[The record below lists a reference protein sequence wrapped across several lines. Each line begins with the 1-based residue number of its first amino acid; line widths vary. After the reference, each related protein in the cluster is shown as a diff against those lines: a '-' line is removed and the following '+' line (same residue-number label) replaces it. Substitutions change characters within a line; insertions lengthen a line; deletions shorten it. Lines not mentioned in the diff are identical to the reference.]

1 MPGFGQFGR
10 MRQRTRRI
18 LSAVAVALFLGFQ
31 VFSAAYIIHEAD
43 HDCCGEGC
51 PICVQIEQCVSNFQQ
66 TGTGIEA
73 DTTVVPIPVF
83 AVEAA
88 IPAEV
93 QLPSMSLV
101 SQKVQFNE

>member
-1 MPGFGQFGR
+1 MFGFGRFGR
-10 MRQRTRRI
+10 VREKTRRI
-18 LSAVAVALFLGFQ
+18 LSAVAAALFLGFQ
-31 VFSAAYIIHEAD
+31 GFSAAYIIHEAD

-51 PICVQIEQCVSNFQQ
+51 PICVQLEQCVSNFQQ

-73 DTTVVPIPVF
+73 DTTAVSLPVF

-93 QLPSMSLV
+93 QRPSLSLV

>member
-1 MPGFGQFGR
+1 MLGFGQIGR
-10 MRQRTRRI
+10 VREKTRRI
-18 LSAVAVALFLGFQ
+18 LSAVAAALFLGFQ

-51 PICVQIEQCVSNFQQ
+51 PVCVQLEQCVLNFQQ

-73 DTTVVPIPVF
+73 DTTVVSLPVF
-83 AVEAA
+83 AADAA

-93 QLPSMSLV
+93 QLPSLSLV
-101 SQKVQFNE
+101 SLKVQFNE

>member
-18 LSAVAVALFLGFQ
+18 LSAVAAALFLGFQ

-73 DTTVVPIPVF
+73 DTTVVSLPVF
-83 AVEAA
+83 AVDAA

-93 QLPSMSLV
+93 RLPGLSLV
-101 SQKVQFNE
+101 AQKVQFNE

>member
-1 MPGFGQFGR
+1 MLGFGQIGR
-10 MRQRTRRI
+10 VREKTRRI
-18 LSAVAVALFLGFQ
+18 LSAVAAALLLGFQ

-51 PICVQIEQCVSNFQQ
+51 PICVQLEQCVSNFQQ

-73 DTTVVPIPVF
+73 ETTVVSLPFF
-83 AVEAA
+83 AADAA

-93 QLPSMSLV
+93 QPPSLSLV

>member
-1 MPGFGQFGR
+1 MFGFGRFGR
-10 MRQRTRRI
+10 EKPRRI
-18 LSAVAVALFLGFQ
+18 LSAVAAALFLGFQ

-93 QLPSMSLV
+93 QLPSLSLV

>member
-18 LSAVAVALFLGFQ
+18 LSAVAAALFLGFQ

-73 DTTVVPIPVF
+73 DTTAVSLPVF
-83 AVEAA
+83 AADAA

-93 QLPSMSLV
+93 QLPNLSLV